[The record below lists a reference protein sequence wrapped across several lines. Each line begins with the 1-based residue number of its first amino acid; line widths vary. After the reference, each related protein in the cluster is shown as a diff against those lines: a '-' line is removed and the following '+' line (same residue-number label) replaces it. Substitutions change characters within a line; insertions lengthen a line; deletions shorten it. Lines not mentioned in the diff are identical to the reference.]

1 MSHLKLFISGLT
13 TERQFEHIDRWS
25 LDIKLYSVEK
35 YTCFK
40 IWSAGPPPPFNDLVS
55 SETFDQEISRLLL
68 ADMLTRDI
76 WNSLSME
83 SNNYV
88 YERNENPNEISRRS
102 PSSMSL
108 RFQCSKISIRGDSV
122 LKPNANYVMR
132 DIISLNTF
140 FPLHLN
146 TPKM

>member
-1 MSHLKLFISGLT
+1 MLKNIRVLKFDL
-13 TERQFEHIDRWS
+13 Q
-25 LDIKLYSVEK
+25 V
-35 YTCFK
+35 
-40 IWSAGPPPPFNDLVS
+40 PPPPFNDLVS

-122 LKPNANYVMR
+122 LKPNAYYVMR